1 MDYNN
6 IKHTRGKT
14 LVNYLNIYIKKSEL
28 QMKPIIQRIKY
39 TILRGKPITEKQFGS
54 LIKFIEREPE
64 FSGWNRS
71 SIYDYF
77 SPLMIGFLDDDSD
90 SPNTLDQFFT

>member
-6 IKHTRGKT
+6 IKHIRGKT
-14 LVNYLNIYIKKSEL
+14 LVNYLNIYIQKPEL

-54 LIKFIEREPE
+54 LIKLLNGNQ
-64 FSGWNRS
+64 S
-71 SIYDYF
+71 
-77 SPLMIGFLDDDSD
+77 FLDGTGVLSMTT
-90 SPNTLDQFFT
+90 SLP

>member
-14 LVNYLNIYIKKSEL
+14 LVNYLNIYIKKPEL

-54 LIKFIEREPE
+54 VIKFIEREPE
-64 FSGWNRS
+64 FSGWNRT
-71 SIYDYF
+71 SIFDYF
-77 SPLMIGFLDDDSD
+77 SPLMVGFQTKDS
-90 SPNTLDQFFT
+90 SNTLDQFFT

>member
-6 IKHTRGKT
+6 IKHIRGKT
-14 LVNYLNIYIKKSEL
+14 LVNYLNIYIQKPEL

-90 SPNTLDQFFT
+90 SPNTLEHFFT